1 LTPAVLLPHAWSES
15 RSASKRL
22 DPLLIV
28 ALAMALR
35 VLFCFAVYPRIADR
49 FGPGDGYDVIAL
61 NLVHGKG
68 YVLGSA
74 PAASERLP
82 LYPALLAIS
91 FVLFGPSPWPWQLA
105 QCVCGAATCALVL
118 SMARRYASRAGAV
131 AAAVVCAA
139 HPTLILYAAR
149 PLTETLYIL
158 LLLLFVR
165 ALSAAPWRGWKV
177 GLLFGLQLLTKATA
191 FLHVPAF
198 VVAGWRARRGA
209 MVAAGMWTVAT
220 LLPWT
225 LWNLRTSGHPNL
237 LSATAGH
244 TLYHG
249 VYISQRV
256 GWTIPV
262 GELNRN
268 AELAL
273 WRESAQRGVPD
284 DADVLWRDRVAAEL
298 ARAWIADH
306 PAEAVRLW
314 TRNLVLTWYLGRS
327 RLSMAVHAV
336 LHGVLLVAATLG
348 AIRMWRAHG
357 HARDVMI
364 AAALLIAGYTAFHA
378 VVQPAV
384 RYILPAVPLAA
395 LLAAASVRAESRA

>member
-1 LTPAVLLPHAWSES
+1 MPAVTVTHARSEPPS
-15 RSASKRL
+15 SAERFDL
-22 DPLLIV
+22 ALIV

-35 VLFCFAVYPRIADR
+35 VLLCFVVYPRIADR

-61 NLVHGKG
+61 NLAHGKG
-68 YVLGSA
+68 YVLGGA
-74 PAASERLP
+74 PGASERLP

-91 FVLFGPSPWPWQLA
+91 FVLFGVSSWPWQVA
-105 QCVCGAATCALVL
+105 QCICGAVTCALVL
-118 SMARRYASRAGAV
+118 SMARQYASRTGALG
-131 AAAVVCAA
+131 AAALCAV
-139 HPTLILYAAR
+139 HPTLILYTAR

-158 LLLLFVR
+158 LLVLFVR
-165 ALSAAPWRGWKV
+165 ALSASEWRSWPV
-177 GLLFGLQLLTKATA
+177 GVLFGLQLLTKATA

-198 VVAGWRARRGA
+198 AAAGLRARCRAVVGA
-209 MVAAGMWTVAT
+209 GVCTVVM
-220 LLPWT
+220 LVPWT

-256 GWTIPV
+256 GWTMPV
-262 GELNRN
+262 GELNRD

-273 WRESAQRGVPD
+273 WGESARHGVPD
-284 DADVLWRDRVAAEL
+284 DADVLWRDRVAGEL
-298 ARAWIADH
+298 ARAWIANH

-314 TRNLVLTWYLGRS
+314 TRNLVLTWYLGRN
-327 RLSMAVHAV
+327 RLSMVVHGV
-336 LHGVLLVAATLG
+336 VHGVLLVAATLG
-348 AIRMWRAHG
+348 AVRMWRMHG

-364 AAALLIAGYTAFHA
+364 VAALLVAGYTAFHA
-378 VVQPAV
+378 IVQPAV

-395 LLAAASVRAESRA
+395 LLAAASLRAESHA